1 MTTLFRPSVHASF
14 LALLALVCI
23 LFFQPAVSLAR
34 NGDDW
39 VLVERF
45 QSQEKLALAGN
56 ASAMYEIARM
66 YELGRGTEPDIK
78 QAVHWYEQAL
88 NKGQNDA
95 RAHLGVLYFEG
106 SGVNRDIKKAVSL
119 IQPAAQGGNPT
130 AQYYLG
136 HMYEQGVGLRH
147 DINQAIFW
155 YKKAANSGHYL
166 AVARLKALENVQS
179 SSPPASQITQKTQ
192 RSNPPARPIKTAQI
206 DSPAKVLQQTVMNAK
221 WQRDGRPTGFL
232 PSANATCSQKSGQIT
247 CQSGEQTRNTGD
259 AIITY
264 ITEATLAGF
273 NNADQFE
280 VHYYNNVHKVQAV
293 ARPSL
298 DGDAPVTR
306 KPPNIPLGK
315 QSVVH
320 KLRCEMQTVDR
331 LVCVK
336 DNNSTQTYSRV
347 K

>member
-1 MTTLFRPSVHASF
+1 MTTLFRPSVHATF
-14 LALLALVCI
+14 LALIALVCI
-23 LFFQPAVSLAR
+23 LCLHPAVSLAR

-45 QSQEKLALAGN
+45 QSQEKLAKAGD

-66 YELGRGTEPDIK
+66 YELGRGTEPDMTK
-78 QAVHWYEQAL
+78 AVQWYEQAF
-88 NKGQNDA
+88 NKGQNNA

-106 SGVNRDIKKAVSL
+106 SGVTRDIKKAISL
-119 IQPAAQGGNPT
+119 LQPAAQAGNPT

-155 YKKAANSGHYL
+155 FKKAANSGHYL

-179 SSPPASQITQKTQ
+179 SSPPSSQIALKTQ
-192 RSNPPARPIKTAQI
+192 RPNPPARPIKAAQI
-206 DSPAKVLQQTVMNAK
+206 DSPAQVLQQTVMNAK

-232 PSANATCSQKSGQIT
+232 PSANATCSQKSGHIT
-247 CQSGEQTRNTGD
+247 CRSGEQKRNTGD

-264 ITEATLAGF
+264 VTEATLTGF

-280 VHYYNNVHKVQAV
+280 VNYYNNVRKVQPV

-298 DGDAPVTR
+298 DDEAPVIR

-336 DNNSTQTYSRV
+336 DNNSTQTYTRV